1 MMNTTLEILHDLKK
15 RHATSVPLLRRRF
28 AGRQLEVSIEA
39 NGRLR
44 GWVITAEITEVM
56 LNGLPAYL
64 TPQRA
69 IQLLNQSY
77 LKPQKEA
84 IEVLPKG
91 LGGGTKHSRPSSA
104 TGSNKAKTCEE
115 EALQLVEVISNDEER
130 RVVREAVK
138 GLLKN
143 DSENKDLNLSKNQIG
158 SIGAQALG
166 AALQVNQS
174 IQSLNLE
181 YNHIGDI
188 GAQALGTALKFN
200 QSIQKLKLSRN
211 QIGATGIETLG
222 TALEVNQSIQK
233 LNLHSNQIGTVGAQA
248 LGTALQVNHTLQ
260 ALNLYANQIG
270 AAGAQALG
278 TALKV
283 NQSLQSLNLEYN
295 KIGDVGAQALG
306 TALQV
311 NYTLQSLDL
320 KCTRI
325 GATGAQALGAAL
337 QVNQSLRSLNLWGN
351 HIGNAGA
358 QALGIALE
366 VNHTL
371 QSLDLECNQID
382 FIGAQALGAAL
393 QVNHTLQS
401 LDLESNRIGDVGA
414 QALGVALQVNHTLQ
428 LLNISMNQIGAA
440 GVQALGAGL
449 EVNHTLQS
457 LFLYYNQID
466 NVGIQALEAALQI
479 NDTLQALS
487 FVENQIG
494 GTGIITEKRI
504 KTLLQANK
512 QIAIRFQQQI
522 TQVQSFLHLHENDD
536 GILLE
541 HLPQLKKLLSKW
553 YTDSNDLI
561 PSLQEILRQSGKTNL
576 NDRYKEKLE
585 GIITNLTNR
594 LYDLWLESFE
604 RNVAALSN
612 EYVMGKES
620 SEERNADLGYALYD
634 MWLTFVGSNCPNWVE
649 DRLQSLI
656 PFGALLDIAEGRNK
670 QDVSELKDPHLL
682 FQRVLSFRNES
693 KNSLLSLTNQSQK
706 S

>member
-15 RHATSVPLLRRRF
+15 KHATSVPLLRRHF

-44 GWVITAEITEVM
+44 GWVVTAEITEVM
-56 LNGLPAYL
+56 LKGLPAYL

-77 LKPQKEA
+77 LKFQKEA
-84 IEVLPKG
+84 IEILPKG
-91 LGGGTKHSRPSSA
+91 LGGGTKHSRPSFA
-104 TGSNKAKTCEE
+104 RGSNKAKTCEE

-130 RVVREAVK
+130 RVVREAVE

-143 DSENKDLNLSKNQIG
+143 DSENKDLNLSKTR
-158 SIGAQALG
+158 IGAESVQAIG
-166 AALQVNQS
+166 AALNANHTL
-174 IQSLNLE
+174 QSLDLS
-181 YNHIGDI
+181 YNQIGDI
-188 GAQALGTALKFN
+188 GAQALGTTLKVN

-211 QIGATGIETLG
+211 QIGAAGIETLG

-270 AAGAQALG
+270 AVGAQALG
-278 TALKV
+278 VSLQV

-295 KIGDVGAQALG
+295 QIGDVGAQALG
-306 TALQV
+306 AALEV

-325 GATGAQALGAAL
+325 GAAGAQALGAAL
-337 QVNQSLRSLNLWGN
+337 QVNQSLQSLNLWGN
-351 HIGNAGA
+351 HIGDAGA

-371 QSLDLECNQID
+371 QSLDLESNH
-382 FIGAQALGAAL
+382 IG
-393 QVNHTLQS
+393 N
-401 LDLESNRIGDVGA
+401 VGA

-428 LLNISMNQIGAA
+428 LLNISMNQIGAE

-494 GTGIITEKRI
+494 ATGIITEKRI

-512 QIAIRFQQQI
+512 QIATTFQQQI
-522 TQVQSFLHLHENDD
+522 KEVQKFLNAHQDND

-553 YTDSNDLI
+553 HTDSKNII

-576 NDRYKEKLE
+576 NDRHKEKLE
-585 GIITNLTNR
+585 GIIKDLTNR
-594 LYDLWLESFE
+594 LHNLWLESFE
-604 RNVAALSN
+604 KKIAALSN
-612 EYVMGKES
+612 KYVMGKES
-620 SEERNADLGYALYD
+620 SEKRNVDLGHALYD
-634 MWLTFVGSNCPNWVE
+634 MWLTFVSSDCPNWIE
-649 DRLQSLI
+649 DHIQSLI
-656 PFGALLDIAEGRNK
+656 PFAVLLDIAKGEDK
-670 QDVSELKDPHLL
+670 QDISELKDPPC
-682 FQRVLSFRNES
+682 N
-693 KNSLLSLTNQSQK
+693 LTSQS
-706 S
+706 